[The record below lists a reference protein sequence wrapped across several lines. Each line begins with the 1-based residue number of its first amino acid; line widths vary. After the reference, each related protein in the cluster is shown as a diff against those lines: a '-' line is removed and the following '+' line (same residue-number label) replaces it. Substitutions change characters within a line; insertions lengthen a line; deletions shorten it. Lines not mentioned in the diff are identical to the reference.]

1 MHSTHHKETYIFSD
15 LTEFLA
21 CYRRSEH
28 HHMWILY
35 SLQKSTL
42 MGRQTMM
49 AFVPPH
55 FKNHILK
62 CPSCLDHH
70 EVKCLC
76 ELLYQ
81 NNADHVEKKKKK
93 RNSVTIL
100 QCLQPSLSW
109 TCLKSKN
116 RWEAQSSQQA
126 FFHPHILPVFILVS
140 HLSPVHQSGCVR
152 EEWSEC
158 CWGKTDR
165 WCLNSDTVASQAF
178 RQMVWWWESRCCE
191 AREVGI
197 APATLSVRKAVW
209 QWECVLPN
217 KSLVIYCIS
226 QNQQWK

>member
-1 MHSTHHKETYIFSD
+1 MSVFQSVVYRAHTQINGSTTVQTSSCFRCLKKKERKKRTEVHSRSSISIHTSAVTVMPMWRVIIPSIGNHGKKKRRNKELHSTHHKETYIFSD

-81 NNADHVEKKKKK
+81 NNADHVEKKKQ
-93 RNSVTIL
+93 RNNSSVL
-100 QCLQPSLSW
+100 AALSFMNM
-109 TCLKSKN
+109 S
-116 RWEAQSSQQA
+116 
-126 FFHPHILPVFILVS
+126 
-140 HLSPVHQSGCVR
+140 
-152 EEWSEC
+152 
-158 CWGKTDR
+158 
-165 WCLNSDTVASQAF
+165 
-178 RQMVWWWESRCCE
+178 
-191 AREVGI
+191 
-197 APATLSVRKAVW
+197 
-209 QWECVLPN
+209 
-217 KSLVIYCIS
+217 
-226 QNQQWK
+226 